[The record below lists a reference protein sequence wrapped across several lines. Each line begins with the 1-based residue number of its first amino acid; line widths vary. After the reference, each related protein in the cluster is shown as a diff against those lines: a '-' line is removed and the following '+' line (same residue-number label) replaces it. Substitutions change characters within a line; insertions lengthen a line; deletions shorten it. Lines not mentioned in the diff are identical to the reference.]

1 MSLNDAIQ
9 AVKESGPTKNFNEQV
24 DGFKISQ
31 FVIVRIH
38 AQAEE

>member
-1 MSLNDAIQ
+1 MSSNDSTQ
-9 AVKESGPTKNFNEQV
+9 AVKESEPTKNFNEQV

-31 FVIVRIH
+31 FVIVWIY